1 MIVNNWS
8 DTQAGYLAQS
18 IKLLLNNVPRVGKV
32 VVEMWFLVYFMV
44 LSVADVWQNGKN
56 FEGSGCDLWEVLRR
70 YMLQQLR
77 DIIKEL

>member
-44 LSVADVWQNGKN
+44 LSVADV
-56 FEGSGCDLWEVLRR
+56 
-70 YMLQQLR
+70 
-77 DIIKEL
+77 